1 MGLRCCQ
8 IHSARVYKMLQFWRT
23 CEIAFTASML
33 PSIRGL
39 MCTIIRTCTLR
50 NGMSVPP
57 CLNTFLQLHHCITE
71 SLVRNSGTFILSM
84 LFFSHCL
91 VLELGMLWNKIFWIR
106 AEDSLLMLSLLYYLY
121 MSALRG
127 SIIIR
132 RLRRSR
138 RLSSWCYMLSQLQMG
153 MEIVVFCSTI
163 YYMVLNHSL
172 WQTIYYK

>member
-1 MGLRCCQ
+1 
-8 IHSARVYKMLQFWRT
+8 
-23 CEIAFTASML
+23 
-33 PSIRGL
+33 
-39 MCTIIRTCTLR
+39 
-50 NGMSVPP
+50 
-57 CLNTFLQLHHCITE
+57 
-71 SLVRNSGTFILSM
+71 
-84 LFFSHCL
+84 
-91 VLELGMLWNKIFWIR
+91 
-106 AEDSLLMLSLLYYLY
+106 MLSLLYYLY